1 MTEEHA
7 DEDLLRIRYF
17 DWCSAKVAERFLSLP
32 EEEVWELAQR
42 ARASTVRYPASDPPS
57 ALPTGSASYWELVR
71 QVAKTLATE
80 MGLPA
85 YEEWVEQYR
94 IDPGRFDRDILG
106 FPAYSSSTGDD

>member
-7 DEDLLRIRYF
+7 DEDVLRIRYF

-42 ARASTVRYPASDPPS
+42 ARASTASQSESEQPS

-80 MGLPA
+80 MGLPEF
-85 YEEWVEQYR
+85 EEWSEQYR
-94 IDPGRFDRDILG
+94 DDPGRFDRDILG
-106 FPAYSSSTGDD
+106 FPAYSSPTGDD

>member
-7 DEDLLRIRYF
+7 DEDILRIRYF

-42 ARASTVRYPASDPPS
+42 ARVSTVAPMETDRRS

-80 MGLPA
+80 MGLLTF
-85 YEEWVEQYR
+85 EEWVEQYR
-94 IDPGRFDRDILG
+94 LDPGRYARDILG
-106 FPAYSSSTGDD
+106 FPAYTSATGDD